1 MIERVFVLAV
11 GVQPECTT
19 EKKEQEERQGLCS
32 SGRSGEQCTDVLLY
46 REQMEHVVF
55 NFYLLISVVVEV
67 PTLPL
72 LSHLD
77 KLNTFS
83 LS

>member
-1 MIERVFVLAV
+1 MSLSLVQACSPSAV
-11 GVQPECTT
+11 PLRGKT
-19 EKKEQEERQGLCS
+19 EGRKGLCS
-32 SGRSGEQCTDVLLY
+32 SGHSAKQCTNVLLS

-67 PTLPL
+67 PMLAL

-77 KLNTFS
+77 KQYILP
-83 LS
+83 